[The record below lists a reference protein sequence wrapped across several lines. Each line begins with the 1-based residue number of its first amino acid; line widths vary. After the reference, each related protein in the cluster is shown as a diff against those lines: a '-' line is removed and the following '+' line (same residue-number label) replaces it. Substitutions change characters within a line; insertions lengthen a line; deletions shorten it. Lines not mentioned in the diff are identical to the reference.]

1 MVLRPRGVS
10 AGLGGFSGYS
20 NALIWIRESIDL
32 RCFCGLEASQFIW
45 AGSLHAQLCSCN
57 KKHRFIM
64 VLRPRGVSA
73 YLGGFLTCSNALIFM
88 RKNIDLGWFCG
99 LEASQPVWT
108 GSWNALFLI
117 RKSIDL
123 KLLCN
128 LEESQLVWEGSLSV
142 QVHWFE

>member
-1 MVLRPRGVS
+1 MASRRLSLFGRVPYVLKCIDLNKKKHWFGMVL
-10 AGLGGFSGYS
+10 
-20 NALIWIRESIDL
+20 W
-32 RCFCGLEASQFIW
+32 
-45 AGSLHAQLCSCN
+45 
-57 KKHRFIM
+57 
-64 VLRPRGVSA
+64 PRGVSA

-128 LEESQLVWEGSLSV
+128 LEESQLVWEGSLSA
-142 QVHWFE
+142 QNALIWIRKSIDLGWLCGLAASQPIWEGCLSGQMHWFE